1 MIFERY
7 ISPSLP
13 WTPPNLGP
21 KSQETDLIYITVFG
35 VKVIPRPFL
44 LHPIKPVSHQWVT
57 GCRCCRHHFLFFF
70 SCVHTDL
77 SALAGLPIGGGDIIE
92 HQRKSLADR
101 TGHESPWRRWTS
113 LRMRHR
119 VQEEERVVILTT
131 NLMTHS
137 LLVRMIWAR
146 AWTCFCFV
154 FLSTVSF
161 VSVAHVSKSDEL
173 FQPVKTGFPNVR
185 ERRQS
190 DSVHGPT
197 SNDGDVHSFVHEPGI
212 LYQLHSIRA
221 LESGRSKVSDGLT
234 CESDRSANVWVVCGS
249 DWRYTI
255 TPTHTRRQT
264 RHLFTSTQ
272 LKWSYRSV
280 RVQKSEKRGRSWE
293 FS

>member
-1 MIFERY
+1 MKSWFLRG
-7 ISPSLP
+7 ISPPPSLT
-13 WTPPNLGP
+13 WTSPNLGP

-57 GCRCCRHHFLFFF
+57 GRRCCRHHFLFFF

-77 SALAGLPIGGGDIIE
+77 SALAGQPIGGGDIIE

-154 FLSTVSF
+154 LFFSCCQFRQCCSCVKIRRVISTSKNWFPKRTWTSSERLCSRTHIQRWWRSFLCPRTRDF
-161 VSVAHVSKSDEL
+161 VPTSQYQS
-173 FQPVKTGFPNVR
+173 VR
-185 ERRQS
+185 EWAFQS
-190 DSVHGPT
+190 VGWT
-197 SNDGDVHSFVHEPGI
+197 
-212 LYQLHSIRA
+212 
-221 LESGRSKVSDGLT
+221 
-234 CESDRSANVWVVCGS
+234 NVWVRPIC
-249 DWRYTI
+249 
-255 TPTHTRRQT
+255 
-264 RHLFTSTQ
+264 
-272 LKWSYRSV
+272 
-280 RVQKSEKRGRSWE
+280 
-293 FS
+293 

>member
-1 MIFERY
+1 M
-7 ISPSLP
+7 SHWTSVLSSSLP
-13 WTPPNLGP
+13 
-21 KSQETDLIYITVFG
+21 
-35 VKVIPRPFL
+35 
-44 LHPIKPVSHQWVT
+44 
-57 GCRCCRHHFLFFF
+57 LFFF
-70 SCVHTDL
+70 LCPYRSVCPGWAAYWRGGHHRASEKIPRRQNWSWVTVETVNVTQDETPRPGGRTCGHSHNQLDDSLTLGKNDL
-77 SALAGLPIGGGDIIE
+77 GS
-92 HQRKSLADR
+92 SLNMF
-101 TGHESPWRRWTS
+101 
-113 LRMRHR
+113 L
-119 VQEEERVVILTT
+119 
-131 NLMTHS
+131 
-137 LLVRMIWAR
+137 
-146 AWTCFCFV
+146 FCFV
-154 FLSTVSF
+154 FLPTVSF

-212 LYQLHSIRA
+212 LYQVHSIRA

-280 RVQKSEKRGRSWE
+280 WVQKSEKRGRSQE
-293 FS
+293 FSERILNGRTDDSDCVWSYRRIKASTDQLPSADPPTLKSWCSCLHQSLNWLNY